1 LSSPFHSSA
10 PSFSSFPITSKPSN
24 PQNRIQDTFVKKYC
38 YYITPKQGRQCTYKR
53 NIEARSH
60 NHCCPGK
67 SVLHILCVCVCVCMC
82 VCVCVCVCV
91 ALVIQHAEHMRRIV
105 L

>member
-1 LSSPFHSSA
+1 LSSPFHSSVF
-10 PSFSSFPITSKPSN
+10 SFSSFPITSKPSI
-24 PQNRIQDTFVKKYC
+24 PQNEIQDTFVKMYF

-53 NIEARSH
+53 NSGALSH

-67 SVLHILCVCVCVCMC
+67 AVLHILC